1 MATVVKTGMRLFAL
15 GLGAVMLM
23 GCVMA
28 EKYEQEKAR
37 GLNFQRLLA
46 QEEKRTAELD
56 AEVKKVR
63 RQLTEME
70 AQNRDLSSE
79 IQSAREQ
86 LSMSADKTMALQET
100 AQLGEE
106 ADKAFSNMDS
116 SFGSDG
122 DTFSNLGL
130 DDPAM
135 PADTGTTGGGAAIY
149 HEVMP
154 GETLYRLSKTY
165 GVKVENIKDWNS
177 LSDNTIVVG
186 QRLIIGYE

>member
-1 MATVVKTGMRLFAL
+1 MVVKTGLRLMAL
-15 GLGAVMLM
+15 GLGTFMLM

-86 LSMSADKTMALQET
+86 LSMSTDKTMALQET
-100 AQLGEE
+100 TQLGEE

-116 SFGSDG
+116 GFGADG

-135 PADTGTTGGGAAIY
+135 PADSGASGSGSAIY

-165 GVKVENIKDWNS
+165 GVKVDNIKDWNS
-177 LSDNTIVVG
+177 LSNNTIVVG